1 MKKIISFLFLLIA
14 CGWTTVQARDFK
26 VEDGKFLLDGQSV
39 QLICGEMHY
48 PRVPKEYWR
57 DRIRRAKAMG
67 INTISTYVFWN
78 YHERQ
83 PGVFDFSGQADLAR
97 FIRTCGE
104 EGMYVVL
111 RPGPYVCAEWDFGGY
126 PYWVQNEKGMVWRS
140 DNPQFLNACKRY
152 IDRLGKELSA
162 LTVTNG
168 GPILM
173 VQVENEYGSY
183 AADKVYL
190 GKLREMIRQAGFNV
204 PLITC
209 DGAGQMPAGYV
220 DGALPTVNGAVGEDI
235 MHTIDQFSKG
245 GPYFVAEFY
254 PAWFDVWGKRHSKRD
269 WHSPAEQLDWML
281 GHNVSVS
288 MYMFHGGT
296 NFEYTNG
303 ANNSYGYEPQ
313 PTSYD
318 YDAPL
323 GEYGNPTPK
332 YYAFREV
339 IQKHLP
345 AGQTLPDVPELNP
358 IATFA
363 TVTLNEHAPLS
374 AACGRRVQSK
384 MPLTMEAVG
393 MDFGYI
399 HYETII
405 PKDMKG
411 TMRLKDV
418 RDYAVVIVDG
428 KTLQSLDRRHRQDRL
443 EVDLKKGQRLEILV
457 ENVGRVNYG
466 PDLLFNLKGIT
477 ESVTVNGEMLTGWTV
492 TPLPLYRSIAK
503 GGEQLRSLTKAF
515 TPCGNTADT
524 APTFYR
530 GTFRLD
536 KKGDVFLDTR
546 GWCKGAVWING
557 HSIGKYWAVGPQ
569 HTLYVP
575 GPWVK
580 KGKNEI
586 VILDIEPTG
595 HHSVQGL
602 AAPILDSIG
611 VDKNQ
616 RSLVK
621 REQTGTPILDEGDI
635 ICKGTMVQR
644 EGWQDYALPSPA
656 TMRHLC
662 IEVTSS
668 HDGQNACIAE
678 INLIGQNGKPL
689 DKSYWKVISVSSEE
703 PIEGD
708 AEQLFDDENP
718 TYWHSKWME
727 LRKPFPHTVIIDL
740 GEIQTVT
747 AVQMRQ
753 RGAASP
759 GTVKDF
765 TLYGR
770 PQFFLFRNNAE

>member
-1 MKKIISFLFLLIA
+1 
-14 CGWTTVQARDFK
+14 
-26 VEDGKFLLDGQSV
+26 
-39 QLICGEMHY
+39 
-48 PRVPKEYWR
+48 
-57 DRIRRAKAMG
+57 
-67 INTISTYVFWN
+67 
-78 YHERQ
+78 
-83 PGVFDFSGQADLAR
+83 
-97 FIRTCGE
+97 
-104 EGMYVVL
+104 
-111 RPGPYVCAEWDFGGY
+111 
-126 PYWVQNEKGMVWRS
+126 
-140 DNPQFLNACKRY
+140 
-152 IDRLGKELSA
+152 
-162 LTVTNG
+162 
-168 GPILM
+168 
-173 VQVENEYGSY
+173 
-183 AADKVYL
+183 
-190 GKLREMIRQAGFNV
+190 
-204 PLITC
+204 
-209 DGAGQMPAGYV
+209 
-220 DGALPTVNGAVGEDI
+220 
-235 MHTIDQFSKG
+235 
-245 GPYFVAEFY
+245 
-254 PAWFDVWGKRHSKRD
+254 
-269 WHSPAEQLDWML
+269 
-281 GHNVSVS
+281 
-288 MYMFHGGT
+288 MFHGGT

-332 YYAFREV
+332 YHAFREV

-345 AGQTLPDVPELNP
+345 AGETLPDVPELNP
-358 IATFA
+358 ITTFA

-374 AACGRRVQSK
+374 AAFGRRVQSK

-405 PKDMKG
+405 PKDVKG

-443 EVDLKKGQRLEILV
+443 EVDLKKGQLLEILV

-477 ESVTVNGEMLTGWTV
+477 ESVTANGEMLTGWTV

-503 GGEQLRSLTKAF
+503 GGEQQRSLTKAF
-515 TPCGNTADT
+515 IPCGNTADT

-546 GWCKGAVWING
+546 GWCKGAVWIYG

-602 AAPILDSIG
+602 SAPVLDSIG

-668 HDGQNACIAE
+668 YDGQNACIAE

-689 DKSYWKVISVSSEE
+689 DKSNWKVISVSSEE

-708 AEQLFDDENP
+708 AEQLFDDENS
-718 TYWHSKWME
+718 TYWHSQWMA

-753 RGAASP
+753 RGATSP